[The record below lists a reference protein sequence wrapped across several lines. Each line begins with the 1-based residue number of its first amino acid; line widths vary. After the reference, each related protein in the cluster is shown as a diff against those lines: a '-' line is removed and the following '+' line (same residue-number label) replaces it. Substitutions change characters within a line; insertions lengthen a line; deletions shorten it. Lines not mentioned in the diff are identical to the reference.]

1 MAGST
6 LLHCDVRSDNLLVT
20 KSGVVF
26 VDWPHACVGAPAFDL
41 VAWAPSVTLEG
52 GPLPEELLALS
63 ESASAVDPAVLAVLV
78 AAFSGFLVAHSLRP
92 PPPGLPDAAAVPG
105 GPGRGG
111 AGLAPASH
119 GLVSRARTAGPS
131 RFACMRFGLQIPNFT
146 TDETPG
152 ALFDGVVAMA
162 TAAEE
167 TGYDSV
173 WVMDHFY
180 QLPPMGG
187 PSQPMLDAYTLLG
200 ALATRTSRV
209 RLGTMVTGVTY
220 RNPAHLAKIVTT
232 LDVISAGR
240 AILGIGA
247 AWYDVEHEG
256 LGFDFPPAG
265 ERLDRL
271 EEALQ
276 ICRAMFTEEAPT
288 FDGRYYRIHEAR
300 NVPRPVQPGGPPIL
314 IGGGGEK
321 RTLQL
326 VARYADMMN
335 IFGDAATVAHKV
347 DVLRGHCEAVGRDP
361 SEITVS
367 RLSTLVL
374 TGERRRDGVDA
385 RLPAPGHRAR
395 SRRPRTSGR
404 PTSSWPVW
412 RSWRPPASQYFIFN
426 MPTGSPDTVRQVGEL
441 LVDRFAD

>member
-1 MAGST
+1 MAS
-6 LLHCDVRSDNLLVT
+6 
-20 KSGVVF
+20 
-26 VDWPHACVGAPAFDL
+26 
-41 VAWAPSVTLEG
+41 
-52 GPLPEELLALS
+52 
-63 ESASAVDPAVLAVLV
+63 
-78 AAFSGFLVAHSLRP
+78 
-92 PPPGLPDAAAVPG
+92 
-105 GPGRGG
+105 
-111 AGLAPASH
+111 
-119 GLVSRARTAGPS
+119 
-131 RFACMRFGLQIPNFT
+131 
-146 TDETPG
+146 
-152 ALFDGVVAMA
+152 
-162 TAAEE
+162 AAEE

-180 QLPPMGG
+180 QLPSMGG

-200 ALATRTSRV
+200 ALAMRTSRV

-232 LDVISAGR
+232 LDVLSAGR

-276 ICRAMFTEEAPT
+276 ICRAMFTEDAPS

-300 NVPRPVQPGGPPIL
+300 NIPHPVHVGGPPIL

-326 VARYADMMN
+326 VARYADMSN
-335 IFGDAATVAHKV
+335 IFGDAATVAHKAE
-347 DVLRGHCEAVGRDP
+347 VLRAHCEAIGRDP
-361 SEITVS
+361 SELTLS

-374 TGERRRDGVDA
+374 TDSADETAATRDFIREATGQDPSSTSDIGTPDELVARVEELAAAGV
-385 RLPAPGHRAR
+385 
-395 SRRPRTSGR
+395 
-404 PTSSWPVW
+404 
-412 RSWRPPASQYFIFN
+412 QYFIFN

-441 LVDRFAD
+441 LVSRFAD